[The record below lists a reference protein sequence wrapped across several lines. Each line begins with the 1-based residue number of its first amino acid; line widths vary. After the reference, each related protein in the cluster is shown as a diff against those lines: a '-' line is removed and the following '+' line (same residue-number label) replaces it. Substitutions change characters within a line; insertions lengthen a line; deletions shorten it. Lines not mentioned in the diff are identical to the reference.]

1 MTGTGD
7 PVLREDLGQGVWR
20 LTLNRPERGNALSA
34 EMVQAFDDALQF
46 CLAHEPALLVLQG
59 AGRHFC
65 TGFDLSNLEQ
75 ESDDSLLARFVR
87 VELLLQRLA
96 SAPCATLA
104 LAQGRV
110 MGAGADLWVACQW
123 RCMLGDTHFAFPGA
137 GFGLVL
143 GTRRLAAAV
152 GANAARQWVGSGAL
166 IDSAQALVH
175 GLATEQAASEQGPA
189 VVARVLAR
197 VQRLDPPTRAAIAQV
212 LQGLDSAT
220 LAAHDL
226 HQLVLSA
233 ARPGLVQRIAHYRA
247 SLKKD

>member
-1 MTGTGD
+1 MSAMGD

-20 LTLNRPERGNALSA
+20 LTLNRPGRGNALSA
-34 EMVQAFDDALQF
+34 EMVVALDAALQA
-46 CLAHEPALLVLQG
+46 CLLLQPSLLVLQA
-59 AGRHFC
+59 AGQHFC
-65 TGFDLSNLEQ
+65 TGFDLSDLEH

-96 SAPCATLA
+96 SASCATLA

-123 RCMLGDTHFAFPGA
+123 RCMLGNPSFAFPGA

-152 GANAARQWVGSGAL
+152 GTSAARQWVSSGAL
-166 IDSAQALVH
+166 IDSAQAMAH
-175 GLATEQAASEQGPA
+175 GLATEQVAPDQGPA
-189 VVARVLAR
+189 VVARVLAQ
-197 VQRLDPPTRAAIAQV
+197 VQRLDPPTRAAVAQV
-212 LQGLDSAT
+212 LQGPDSTT
-220 LAAHDL
+220 LAAQDL

-233 ARPGLVQRIAHYRA
+233 VRPGLVQRIAHYRA
-247 SLKKD
+247 SLKKG